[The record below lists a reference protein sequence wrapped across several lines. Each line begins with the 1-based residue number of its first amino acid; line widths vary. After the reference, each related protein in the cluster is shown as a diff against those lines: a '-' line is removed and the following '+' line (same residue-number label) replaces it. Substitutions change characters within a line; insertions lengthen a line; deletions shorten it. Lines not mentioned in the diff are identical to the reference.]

1 MDNAPNISDVI
12 NVIMQ
17 NPEMLGMIKNLVSG
31 NQQKTDDSQEA
42 ANLTEESIQ
51 NPNNTSEPE
60 SAASAAFPLESVS
73 GNNSDSKGERRRQLL
88 SALKPYL
95 SPTRARAIDSMLG
108 FTEIFE
114 VIRKG

>member
-31 NQQKTDDSQEA
+31 NQQEKTEEASVVGENSDLAPETASEEA
-42 ANLTEESIQ
+42 APTAIL
-51 NPNNTSEPE
+51 PSEGI
-60 SAASAAFPLESVS
+60 SAPDQKS
-73 GNNSDSKGERRRQLL
+73 ERRRQLL

-108 FTEIFE
+108 FTEIFD

>member
-1 MDNAPNISDVI
+1 MDNTPNISDVI

-17 NPEMLGMIKNLVSG
+17 NPEMLGMIKSLVG
-31 NQQKTDDSQEA
+31 NQQEKTEEASVASENSDLAPETASEEA
-42 ANLTEESIQ
+42 APTATL
-51 NPNNTSEPE
+51 PSEGI
-60 SAASAAFPLESVS
+60 SAPDQKS
-73 GNNSDSKGERRRQLL
+73 ERRRQLL

-108 FTEIFE
+108 FTEIFD